1 MLFYCLKKSFYLY
14 QISIFMKIKNLKI
27 ILLVSAVFGFSH
39 IGQAQDGTVTI
50 DQDEAIEKLL
60 DYKKDV
66 KTAEV
71 YKIQLDFGTRSEAMK
86 LREKFR
92 NTFSQWPSELIY
104 ETPNYKVWVG
114 NFSTRLEADI
124 ALLEIKKKFTK
135 AMVFIPKKDD
145 KN

>member
-1 MLFYCLKKSFYLY
+1 
-14 QISIFMKIKNLKI
+14 MKTKNLKI
-27 ILLVSAVFGFSH
+27 ITLFCLIVGLGTFGF
-39 IGQAQDGTVTI
+39 AQDATVTI
-50 DQDEAIEKLL
+50 DQDEDIAKLL

-71 YKIQLDFGTRSEAMK
+71 YKIQLDFGSRSEAMK
-86 LREKFR
+86 LRENFR
-92 NTFSQWPSELIY
+92 NTFSQWPSELVY